1 MTSLGGYEAHYVVP
15 RICEGCSSNPDQ
27 IGGMIGP
34 MTIID
39 MGEMPDHDQ
48 VSERVRMELAQKLMH
63 LCGRFEMFL
72 DDDPRDLS
80 PGMVANYLTAV
91 RMLGGLYQTFAR
103 PVDRSGSISVERV
116 EKMIEAARMQAAEE
130 AREVLRLEQAAD
142 RRLALESAGSK
153 VREDLVRERERR
165 ERQGL

>member
-1 MTSLGGYEAHYVVP
+1 
-15 RICEGCSSNPDQ
+15 
-27 IGGMIGP
+27 

-39 MGEMPDHDQ
+39 MGDLPDHDQ

-103 PVDRSGSISVERV
+103 PVDRSGMVSLDRV
-116 EKMIEAARMQAAEE
+116 EKMLEAARTQAAAE
-130 AREVLRLEQAAD
+130 AREALQLEQAAD
-142 RRLALESAGSK
+142 RRLALESAGSR
-153 VREDLVRERERR
+153 VREDLKRERDRR